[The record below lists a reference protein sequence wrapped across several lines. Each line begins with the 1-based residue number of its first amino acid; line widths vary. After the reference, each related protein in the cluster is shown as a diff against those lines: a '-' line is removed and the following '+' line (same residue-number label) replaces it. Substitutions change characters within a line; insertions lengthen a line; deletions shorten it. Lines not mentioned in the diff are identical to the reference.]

1 MAGVGSRNA
10 VCITPSH
17 KTAAR
22 CVLLIGALLF
32 SVLGSG
38 VGRAQQAAPIDPRQI
53 EKNIDTLQLEQGRRK
68 RPNLRLPQVA
78 RPEGAADT
86 KPFLKLKRISVQG
99 ATAIPDEALRETYRP
114 YLGRVVSRADL
125 AAITDDMTR
134 LYREA
139 GYQLSRAIVPPQKI
153 KGGAIMIQVVEG
165 QVARIEVNGG
175 GDDPF
180 GIKPIVAVIKDEA
193 PSRLGTIE
201 RQLQLVNDIPG
212 VRIADIVLEEIGS
225 ATGRFRLVVNVEAWR
240 VYAAQSVDNFGSSAV
255 GPWQAYSITSLNSY
269 LKSGDTLGVTLSA
282 VPDHIHELRYGRLS
296 YDVPIGID
304 GARIGASTSY
314 SQVWPSDQRR
324 LIDTRDQTESTE
336 VRASIAPLLTRTS
349 QLRLTATGTFTDAS
363 ERTSFGTSYSDH
375 VRMVGLSADFKL
387 QDNLDGLNY
396 MTLGWRK
403 GLDVLGASR
412 LGDDLNS
419 RSDASGTFSAFNYAF
434 TRFQKLSDA
443 WSLKLSANGQWTS
456 DALLLSQQFFLGAS
470 AFGPGYYNRDNG
482 VTGLAELRFE
492 QMLDHAFFKGYQLYG
507 FVDGGRVWDFRGIHD
522 NVATLSS
529 AGFGVRLNLAD
540 QLQAAVSF
548 AAPIHHSP
556 VGTVVHD
563 YRILFSISNFIKLCP
578 ERAEMRCS

>member
-1 MAGVGSRNA
+1 M
-10 VCITPSH
+10 
-17 KTAAR
+17 
-22 CVLLIGALLF
+22 
-32 SVLGSG
+32 
-38 VGRAQQAAPIDPRQI
+38 
-53 EKNIDTLQLEQGRRK
+53 
-68 RPNLRLPQVA
+68 
-78 RPEGAADT
+78 
-86 KPFLKLKRISVQG
+86 SVQG

-114 YLGRVVSRADL
+114 YLGRFVSRADL

-255 GPWQAYSITSLNSY
+255 GPWQSYSITSLNSY

-314 SQVWPSDQRR
+314 S
-324 LIDTRDQTESTE
+324 
-336 VRASIAPLLTRTS
+336 
-349 QLRLTATGTFTDAS
+349 
-363 ERTSFGTSYSDH
+363 
-375 VRMVGLSADFKL
+375 
-387 QDNLDGLNY
+387 
-396 MTLGWRK
+396 
-403 GLDVLGASR
+403 
-412 LGDDLNS
+412 
-419 RSDASGTFSAFNYAF
+419 
-434 TRFQKLSDA
+434 
-443 WSLKLSANGQWTS
+443 
-456 DALLLSQQFFLGAS
+456 
-470 AFGPGYYNRDNG
+470 
-482 VTGLAELRFE
+482 
-492 QMLDHAFFKGYQLYG
+492 
-507 FVDGGRVWDFRGIHD
+507 
-522 NVATLSS
+522 
-529 AGFGVRLNLAD
+529 
-540 QLQAAVSF
+540 
-548 AAPIHHSP
+548 
-556 VGTVVHD
+556 
-563 YRILFSISNFIKLCP
+563 
-578 ERAEMRCS
+578 